1 MGQVLSAEA
10 GPFPDKVGAEIAL
23 GQHSARHGGHLELLL
38 HPPEGLRGR
47 RGHGVN
53 IWGHWVLGPPHYL
66 LGWEQQRMSDRGL
79 HQPLVCMSSEQ
90 RGLGELKDIT
100 ARRPPPAPG
109 VP

>member
-1 MGQVLSAEA
+1 MGQVLGAEA

-23 GQHSARHGGHLELLL
+23 GQHSARHGGHLELLQS
-38 HPPEGLRGR
+38 PEGQRGR
-47 RGHGVN
+47 RVHGVN
-53 IWGHWVLGPPHYL
+53 IWGPWVLGPPRYL
-66 LGWEQQRMSDRGL
+66 LGWEQQCVSDRGL
-79 HQPLVCMSSEQ
+79 HQPLVCKSSEQ